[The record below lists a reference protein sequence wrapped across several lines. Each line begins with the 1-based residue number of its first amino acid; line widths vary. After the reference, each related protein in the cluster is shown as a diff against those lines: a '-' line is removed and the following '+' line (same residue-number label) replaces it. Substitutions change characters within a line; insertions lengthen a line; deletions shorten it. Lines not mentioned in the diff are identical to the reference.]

1 LGLFTYSIAYQKY
14 ARIEWKKQTQ
24 SKILSL
30 SVLQTAQKT
39 HTVNVDDTF
48 LMGGGNCWHGIDGSY
63 TGRVMLGRGPGWLVV
78 GDWEWGDIK
87 LWCCMYLLG

>member
-1 LGLFTYSIAYQKY
+1 
-14 ARIEWKKQTQ
+14 
-24 SKILSL
+24 
-30 SVLQTAQKT
+30 
-39 HTVNVDDTF
+39 VNVDDTF